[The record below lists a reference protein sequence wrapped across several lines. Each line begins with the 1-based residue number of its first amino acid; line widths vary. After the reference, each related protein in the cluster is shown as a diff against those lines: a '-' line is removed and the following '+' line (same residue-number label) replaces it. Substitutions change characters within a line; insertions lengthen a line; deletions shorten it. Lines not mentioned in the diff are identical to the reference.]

1 MDLKQILEDHLKWL
15 KDEEGGKRA
24 DLRSANLR
32 SADLRSANLSG
43 ANLSGAD
50 LSGANLSGANLRSA
64 DLNKRYIQLTRIGSR
79 KGTTTYCYDDDVVW
93 CGCFTGTLA
102 EFEQAVQKTH
112 AENPQFL
119 KEYTGAIQYI
129 RSLM

>member
-15 KDEEGGKRA
+15 KAQEGGKRA
-24 DLRSANLR
+24 D
-32 SADLRSANLSG
+32 
-43 ANLSGAD
+43 LSGAD
-50 LSGANLSGANLRSA
+50 LSGADLSCADLSGA
-64 DLNKRYIQLTRIGSR
+64 DLDKRYIQLTRIGSR
-79 KGTTTYCYDDDVVW
+79 KGTTTYSFDDDVVW

-112 AENPQFL
+112 AHNPQFL

-129 RSLM
+129 RSLI